1 MFSDWYEYCKE
12 NYESITSVVELE
24 APLSWHDFIDET
36 DDGELY
42 DSMGKLPPYNTDI
55 YIPFKNNLEVGNKI
69 NQKWG

>member
-36 DDGELY
+36 DDGKLY
-42 DSMGKLPPYNTDI
+42 DPMGKLPPYNGS
-55 YIPFKNNLEVGNKI
+55 VGF
-69 NQKWG
+69 